1 VTAITPVQ
9 GLLLCLLLAWKAAHL
24 ARAPRNVP
32 LRCVVACLAFAAVAF
47 LAQLPNP
54 SLVSPANRWLVLT
67 QFALVLATSTALD
80 FFFLFSALGTAGARR
95 LAVRRAIVMAA
106 VAAAMAVAVAPVP
119 PGASIRDQSV
129 PAVAVLYLLFM
140 AANGTLLAD
149 ALRWTRRG
157 IADAEPILARGL
169 RITSAGLALLIAALA
184 PLTVMVALRWARLP
198 ASPVLLTAGVLIA
211 VPGIVLFLIGVGYP
225 GTVSRL
231 AAVRVYASHWRLYRK
246 LAPLWHELHRA
257 YPQDS
262 LARVPASAPASA
274 WREALSLREVHRRFY
289 RRVVECRDGLVR
301 VSPRLAPGDPQQEAE
316 RLLDALRTIPAARK
330 APGQTAG
337 HAVPIAVP
345 AGPGLDA
352 DAAALATLSHQITAA
367 RRAQAAA
374 PPSPEQQENP

>member
-1 VTAITPVQ
+1 MTAITPVQ

-32 LRCVVACLAFAAVAF
+32 LRCVVACLAFATIAF
-47 LAQLPNP
+47 LAQLPNA
-54 SLVSPANRWLVLT
+54 SLVSPANRWLVLA
-67 QFALVLATSTALD
+67 QFTLVLATSTALD
-80 FFFLFSALGTAGARR
+80 FFFLFSALAAVRARR
-95 LAVRRAIVMAA
+95 LAARRALVIAT
-106 VAAAMAVAVAPVP
+106 VAAAMTVAVALVP
-119 PGASIRDQSV
+119 AGASIRDQSV
-129 PAVAVLYLLFM
+129 PAVAVLYLVFM

-149 ALRWTRRG
+149 ALRWARRG
-157 IADAEPILARGL
+157 IAGAGPALARGL
-169 RITSAGLALLIAALA
+169 RITSAGLALLIAALV

-198 ASPVLLTAGVLIA
+198 APPVMLTAGVLLA
-211 VPGIVLFLIGVGYP
+211 VPGIVLFLIGVAYP

-231 AAVRVYASHWRLYRK
+231 AAVRVYARHWRLQRQ

-262 LARVPASAPASA
+262 LARVPAPA

-301 VSPRLAPGDPQQEAE
+301 ISPRLTPGSPQQEAE
-316 RLLDALRTIPAARK
+316 RLLDALRTIPVARN
-330 APGQTAG
+330 APGQAAG

-352 DAAALATLSHQITAA
+352 DAAALAALSRQITAA
-367 RRAQAAA
+367 RRAWAAA
-374 PPSPEQQENP
+374 PPSPNQQENP